1 MFSTMKKL
9 VIIIALSLFVHPFL
23 NAQNVKLTTYV
34 EATHI
39 TPKTG
44 INVRYV
50 DPNIDYEI
58 GAFYQESKILE
69 QMWMSD
75 EAIRNLPRFYEQTF
89 AGIYF
94 AAPLMERNRF
104 DLKFNV
110 RMGVANKEIFV
121 ITPAI
126 MGDLKLTPFIHLGGG
141 IGTRAFKPT
150 LITNLT
156 INI

>member
-1 MFSTMKKL
+1 MKKL
-9 VIIIALSLFVHPFL
+9 ALIIVLSLFVYPFL
-23 NAQNVKLTTYV
+23 NAQNLKLSTYV

-44 INVRYV
+44 VSLRYI
-50 DPNIDYEI
+50 DPFIEYEI
-58 GAFYQESKILE
+58 GAFYQESKIVE

-75 EAIRNLPRFYEQTF
+75 EAMAKLPRFYEQSF
-89 AGIYF
+89 VGFYF
-94 AAPLMERNRF
+94 AYPMMQRDWF

-110 RMGVANKEIFV
+110 RTGVVNNEIFV

-126 MGDLKLTPFIHLGGG
+126 MGDLKITPFIHLGGG
-141 IGTRAFKPT
+141 IGTRVFRPT
-150 LITNLT
+150 FITNLT